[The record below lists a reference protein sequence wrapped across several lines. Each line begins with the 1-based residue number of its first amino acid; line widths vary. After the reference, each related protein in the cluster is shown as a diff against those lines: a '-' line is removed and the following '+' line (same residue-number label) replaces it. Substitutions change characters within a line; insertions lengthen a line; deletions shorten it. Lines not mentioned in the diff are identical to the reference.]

1 MAINIFK
8 NVTANLTTSG
18 NTVYTAPA
26 GYTGIVLLAQ
36 VSNLTGGTVSA
47 SMFVQ
52 KGANLTSLAT
62 DFEIPTQDAAGMLTG
77 KLVLEPGQQVF
88 VTASANSS
96 AQLTMS
102 ILESQN

>member
-8 NVTANLTTSG
+8 NVTANLTTTG
-18 NTVYTAPA
+18 DTVYTAPL

-52 KGANLTSLAT
+52 KGANLTSLVT

-88 VTASANSS
+88 ATASANSS

>member
-18 NTVYTAPA
+18 NTIYTAPA
-26 GYTGIVLLAQ
+26 GYTGILLLAQ
-36 VSNLTGGTVSA
+36 VSNLTGGTISA

-62 DFEIPTQDAAGMLTG
+62 NFEIPTQDAAGMLTG
-77 KLVLEPGQQVF
+77 KLVLEPGQQIF
-88 VTASANSS
+88 ATASANSS
-96 AQLTMS
+96 AQLTLS

>member
-18 NTVYTAPA
+18 NTIYTAPA
-26 GYTGIVLLAQ
+26 GYTGILLMAQ
-36 VSNLTGGTVSA
+36 VSNLTGGTISA

-77 KLVLEPGQQVF
+77 KLVLEAGQQVF
-88 VTASANSS
+88 ATASANSS
-96 AQLTMS
+96 AQLTLS

>member
-8 NVTANLTTSG
+8 NVTANLTTTG
-18 NTVYTAPA
+18 NTVYTAPV

-77 KLVLEPGQQVF
+77 KLVLESGQKVF
-88 VTASANSS
+88 ATASANSS